1 MRKNN
6 TNESVLSLH
15 RELESVYNSGKI
27 VKVVNSPAK
36 DGIDIML
43 DFTITK
49 DQAENISRYIKTKY
63 KFDALFYQKTHLIK
77 VFYKT

>member
-15 RELESVYNSGKI
+15 RELETVYNSGKI
-27 VKVVNSPAK
+27 VKVVNLPAK